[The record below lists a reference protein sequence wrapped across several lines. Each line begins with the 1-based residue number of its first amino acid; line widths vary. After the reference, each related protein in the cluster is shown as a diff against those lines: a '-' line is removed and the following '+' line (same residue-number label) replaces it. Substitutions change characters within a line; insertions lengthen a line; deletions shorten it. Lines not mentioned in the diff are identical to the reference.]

1 MAPFFFS
8 FFFSIKDSETESKK
22 ISNSPSGDL
31 KESHKKKRRKVLRS
45 RFKGTIVPKVE
56 RQPLDLDGNPVSK
69 DVLDSL
75 MHFRKRQTAG
85 NIDVWWL
92 YDDGGIKSSKKD
104 TG

>member
-1 MAPFFFS
+1 M
-8 FFFSIKDSETESKK
+8 
-22 ISNSPSGDL
+22 
-31 KESHKKKRRKVLRS
+31 
-45 RFKGTIVPKVE
+45 PKVE